1 MMPNTWIEAILA
13 VFLLTNMM
21 LAASSR
27 LLHGI
32 RIVAAQG
39 LLLGILPLLLAY
51 QHGLNGHLVAASA
64 VNIIVKGVA
73 LPFLLMYAMR
83 KANIK
88 RELEP
93 LTGYVTSILIVL
105 VFFALSFFLASK
117 LPVDKVGYTLAMP
130 VSFATVLSGLFLI
143 VSRRKALTQ
152 TIGFLTMEN
161 GIALF
166 GTGMLLDSGLV
177 IEFGI
182 LLDVFVLVFI
192 MGIAILQ
199 INREFQHIDADRLNM
214 LDEKGGEK

>member
-1 MMPNTWIEAILA
+1 MTNTWIEAILA
-13 VFLLTNMM
+13 VFLLTNLM

-39 LLLGILPLLLAY
+39 LLLGILPLFLAC
-51 QHGLNGHLVAASA
+51 QHGLNGHLIAASA
-64 VNIIVKGVA
+64 VNIIIKGIA
-73 LPFLLMYAMR
+73 LPLLLMYAMR

-166 GTGMLLDSGLV
+166 GAAMHLEYGFFVEL
-177 IEFGI
+177 GI
-182 LLDVFVLVFI
+182 LLDVLVLVFV
-192 MGIAILQ
+192 MGIAVFQ
-199 INREFQHIDADRLNM
+199 ISREFEHIDADRLN
-214 LDEKGGEK
+214 LLTDTGEVK

>member
-1 MMPNTWIEAILA
+1 MTNTTMIEAILA
-13 VFLLTNMM
+13 IFLLTNLM

-39 LLLGILPLLLAY
+39 LLLGILPLFLAC
-51 QHGLNGHLVAASA
+51 QHGLNGHLIAAT
-64 VNIIVKGVA
+64 VINIVIKGIA

-105 VFFALSFFLASK
+105 IFFALSFYVANK
-117 LPVDKVGYTLAMP
+117 LPIPGTGYRLAMP
-130 VSFATVLSGLFLI
+130 VSFATVLSGLFI
-143 VSRRKALTQ
+143 IISRRKALTQ

-166 GTGMLLDSGLV
+166 GSGMLLNTGLV

-182 LLDVFVLVFI
+182 LLDVFVLIFI

-199 INREFQHIDADRLNM
+199 INHEFQHIDADRLNT
-214 LDEKGGEK
+214 LDEKGGEQ